1 MTGVISSLRRLA
13 SPPHGDP
20 PSPARKGG
28 SMGGEAFGGV
38 EVATADR
45 GSGGSG
51 RAVRG
56 INDVTQRRISS
67 PLSFIRK
74 EKEGA
79 VQRGTKER
87 GTR

>member
-1 MTGVISSLRRLA
+1 MVQW
-13 SPPHGDP
+13 
-20 PSPARKGG
+20 
-28 SMGGEAFGGV
+28 GEAVGGV
-38 EVATADR
+38 EVAAADR

-56 INDVTQRRISS
+56 INDVTQRRICS

-87 GTR
+87 GNPCLLDFRGVSESRPHAE